1 MALTSVAVKIEGSQ
15 SCSNERPADRVRQKH
30 LGPAARLDSSCRHLR
45 PGGLGSH
52 PTRRLARCLA
62 HATQL
67 EALSSSDEKLIK
79 VTTRDFADGGKIIGR
94 LERLLI
100 YLFVLSDALG
110 AVDFLIAAKSIFRF
124 GELSNQSNRLEAEYI
139 TIGTLMSFAVGLAIA
154 LGVQC
159 LLV

>member
-1 MALTSVAVKIEGSQ
+1 MNDHPIRQLLDALATT
-15 SCSNERPADRVRQKH
+15 
-30 LGPAARLDSSCRHLR
+30 
-45 PGGLGSH
+45 PGGVQAMLIVLGAWLVVY
-52 PTRRLARCLA
+52 PAGWLVAWLMGA
-62 HATQL
+62 KKQQL
-67 EALSSSDEKLIK
+67 ENPPASDNRVIAVAE
-79 VTTRDFADGGKIIGR
+79 RGFADGGKIIGR

-110 AVDFLIAAKSIFRF
+110 AVGFLIAAKSIFRF

-154 LGVQC
+154 LGVRC